1 MMIAKILKA
10 PNFIGIVSAFFFSL
24 TFVLN
29 ELMAKSTGS
38 WIWSAILRYLWMMP
52 LLLLIHFLFSD
63 SFSIKHVI
71 KRIKLNKMQWLIGSH
86 LCFVLFYVP
95 LCFANSIFPGWL
107 TASMW
112 QITIVLGVLISP
124 LINTTKNSRY
134 RIPRQKIPLSIL
146 PWLFLI
152 LIGVALTVLNYLM
165 VDGVIRNFG
174 IALVMMFVAAISY
187 PMGNRMVMSVS
198 ASLNGF
204 ERLFGMLV
212 CTYPTWLCL
221 SVGTYIKFGGPSFGQ
236 VEATFLVALF
246 SGVIATGLFFHA
258 TSLVMTDMKKL
269 ANIESTQ
276 SMEIIFSILLG
287 IIILG
292 NSLPSFVIVLGV
304 VIIILG
310 IYGGN
315 MNR

>member
-1 MMIAKILKA
+1 
-10 PNFIGIVSAFFFSL
+10 
-24 TFVLN
+24 
-29 ELMAKSTGS
+29 
-38 WIWSAILRYLWMMP
+38 MP

-71 KRIKLNKMQWLIGSH
+71 QWLIGSH

-152 LIGVALTVLNYLM
+152 LIDVALTVLNYLM
-165 VDGVIRNFG
+165 VD
-174 IALVMMFVAAISY
+174 
-187 PMGNRMVMSVS
+187 
-198 ASLNGF
+198 
-204 ERLFGMLV
+204 
-212 CTYPTWLCL
+212 
-221 SVGTYIKFGGPSFGQ
+221 
-236 VEATFLVALF
+236 
-246 SGVIATGLFFHA
+246 GVIATGLFFHA

-292 NSLPSFVIVLGV
+292 NSLPNFVIVLGI

>member
-152 LIGVALTVLNYLM
+152 LIDVALTVLNYLM
-165 VDGVIRNFG
+165 VD
-174 IALVMMFVAAISY
+174 
-187 PMGNRMVMSVS
+187 
-198 ASLNGF
+198 
-204 ERLFGMLV
+204 
-212 CTYPTWLCL
+212 
-221 SVGTYIKFGGPSFGQ
+221 
-236 VEATFLVALF
+236 
-246 SGVIATGLFFHA
+246 GVIATGLFFHA

-292 NSLPSFVIVLGV
+292 NSLPNFVIVLGV